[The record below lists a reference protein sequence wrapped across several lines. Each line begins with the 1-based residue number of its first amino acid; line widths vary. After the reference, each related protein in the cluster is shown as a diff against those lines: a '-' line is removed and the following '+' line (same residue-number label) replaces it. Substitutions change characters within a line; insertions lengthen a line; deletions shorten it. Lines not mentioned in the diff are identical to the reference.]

1 MFIKIYLINI
11 KNNCTFNNEGFILM
25 FNTNIK
31 NNHMRSDPEIVILV
45 EHISREL
52 SIACILKI
60 ILEKKFKRSVH
71 IQSVSDTSNL
81 NKIKPK
87 LLLTPFFRSLN
98 SDVFPFVYK
107 WSDAKIINL
116 CYEQV
121 FRSHQLKFR
130 EPKGDF
136 TKDKVTHICWG
147 EKFKDFLISNGVKNN
162 NIKVNGNLQY
172 QLYKK
177 PYNEIY
183 FNKEYLSKKY
193 NLSKNKKWILFP
205 ENYGAIFGGDK
216 AVSNPVDADKIMSE
230 KVKIFVEKS
239 FNKTMKWIDEYSN
252 LNDVEIII
260 RPRPMTPKSN
270 LLKAY
275 TNINGIISENVHF
288 IKEEK
293 AKDWILSSDV
303 IISNYSTTLIESSLA
318 DKETYMLEPFEFPEF
333 MTSDWYEFIPKLK
346 SFDDFN
352 SIPINNVSNT
362 KDLKKWTADNISPNL
377 DVIDGLSYYLF
388 DELQTFTPQYNEISK
403 YYINDMV
410 EIPKPE
416 GLVYHTKKI
425 IKNIL
430 KKSNTLKFYKKKYHL
445 HHEISE
451 FDEITDNKINDEINR
466 WDQLVGSK

>member
-11 KNNCTFNNEGFILM
+11 KNHCTFNNEGFILM

-45 EHISREL
+45 EHISREF
-52 SIACILKI
+52 SIACILKM
-60 ILEKKFKRSVH
+60 ILEKKYKSSVH
-71 IQSVSDTSNL
+71 IQSIWDTSNL

-98 SDVFPFVYK
+98 SIVFPFVYK

-130 EPKGDF
+130 EPKGEF
-136 TKDKVTHICWG
+136 TKNNVTHICWG
-147 EKFKDFLISNGVKNN
+147 EKFKDFLISNGVKNKN
-162 NIKVNGNLQY
+162 VKVNGNLQY

-216 AVSNPVDADKIMSE
+216 SVTNPVPEDKLTSE
-230 KVKIFVEKS
+230 KVKTFVENS
-239 FNKTMKWIDEYSN
+239 FDKTMKWVDRFSH

-260 RPRPMTPKSN
+260 RPRPMTPKEN
-270 LLKAY
+270 LVKAY
-275 TNINGIISENVHF
+275 KNINGKISKNVYF
-288 IKEEK
+288 IKEDK
-293 AKDWILSSDV
+293 ARDWILSSDV

-318 DKETYMLEPFEFPEF
+318 DKSTYMLEPFQFPKF
-333 MTSDWYEFIPKLK
+333 MISDWYEFIPKLN
-346 SFDDFN
+346 SFKDLN
-352 SIPINNVSNT
+352 AINMNNISNT
-362 KDLKKWTADNISPNL
+362 DKLKRWASKNISPDL
-377 DVIDGLSYYLF
+377 DVINVLCSYLNEELSNYKSQNN
-388 DELQTFTPQYNEISK
+388 DIEK
-403 YYINDMV
+403 YYINDSV
-410 EIPKPE
+410 DIPKPK
-416 GLVYHTKKI
+416 GLVYHTKKLVS
-425 IKNIL
+425 NML
-430 KKSNTLKFYKKKYHL
+430 RKSNMPRFYKKDYHL

-451 FDEITDNKINDEINR
+451 LDKITNEKISDEIYR
-466 WDQLVGSK
+466 WDKLLGYE